1 MPTLLALVCHIFT
14 WLAAQLF
21 SAIWMRENVSPMSLQ
36 HDVCCHPGIAEP
48 EEKRDY

>member
-1 MPTLLALVCHIFT
+1 MPALLALVCHIFT

-36 HDVCCHPGIAEP
+36 HDVYCYPDIAEP